1 VNHWTPNPGQPWNSV
16 PNHQV
21 PNHQVPN
28 HQVPHHQVPNQQVPA
43 QPYPQQFRAGGYPGP
58 GPYPGPPAG
67 YPARPI
73 ARYPA
78 PPPTAPKPR
87 KRWLAV
93 VVGLAVV
100 AGLAAAA
107 VVLGQG
113 PAPVRVPDTGTVQ
126 QPGTLSVFEL
136 QAGDCYNS
144 TQTPPP
150 PGQSQPIS
158 VVEAVQ
164 CTAPHTNQVIGKISY
179 SPTEFTAG
187 VPAEKADADCS
198 GEFQAK
204 LDPAAFSDPTLK
216 PGRLNPA
223 DAATWA
229 RTPVVAC
236 VVFSDQPISR
246 SLLR

>member
-1 VNHWTPNPGQPWNSV
+1 VPPGNHYPQNPEQPRTGNSV
-16 PNHQV
+16 PHQ
-21 PNHQVPN
+21 PGA
-28 HQVPHHQVPNQQVPA
+28 A
-43 QPYPQQFRAGGYPGP
+43 QPFPQQFRAGGGHPGH
-58 GPYPGPPAG
+58 GPYPGSPAG
-67 YPARPI
+67 FPARPNS
-73 ARYPA
+73 RYPA
-78 PPPTAPKPR
+78 PPPTAPKPPR
-87 KRWLAV
+87 KRRPALLI
-93 VVGLAVV
+93 GLAVV
-100 AGLAAAA
+100 GGLAAAA

-113 PAPVRVPDTGTVQ
+113 PEPVRVPDTGAIQ

-144 TQTPPP
+144 TQAPPP

-164 CTAPHTNQVIGKISY
+164 CTAPHTNQVIGRISY